1 MNIINFIKDLF
12 SVETDEII
20 EFDDMKYLI
29 VGLGNI
35 GVEYHYTRHNIG
47 FEVLDAL
54 AEEKGATFKTDRL
67 GDVATIKHKGRT
79 FILLK
84 PSTYMNLSG
93 KSVRY
98 WLEKEKIQWE
108 NLLVIVDDL
117 NLPFCK
123 LRMRGK
129 GSDGGHN
136 CLKDINEKMEKNDYA
151 RLRFGISD
159 EFNKGRQ
166 IDYVLGR
173 WTDAENEK
181 LPDLIKTSCEIILSF
196 GTTGLAR
203 TMSNFNNK

>member
-1 MNIINFIKDLF
+1 
-12 SVETDEII
+12 
-20 EFDDMKYLI
+20 
-29 VGLGNI
+29 
-35 GVEYHYTRHNIG
+35 
-47 FEVLDAL
+47 
-54 AEEKGATFKTDRL
+54 
-67 GDVATIKHKGRT
+67 
-79 FILLK
+79 
-84 PSTYMNLSG
+84 
-93 KSVRY
+93 
-98 WLEKEKIQWE
+98 
-108 NLLVIVDDL
+108 
-117 NLPFCK
+117 LPFCK

-136 CLKDINEKMEKNDYA
+136 GLKDINEKMEKTDYA